1 MYDTH
6 DRGSA
11 ASRGA
16 EVLLKGPEALLPNGR
31 SFLDKDGHPRHEAR
45 LRWWDPTATTF
56 RTAALG
62 MEGHEANLP
71 DAPVPA
77 KFLYSDETPVLF
89 GHYWMGGTPRILNQ
103 RASCLDF
110 SVAKGGFL
118 TAYPWSGEP
127 ELRCENLAWVAASSP
142 SRALVRNRFTPARPG
157 DPVSC
162 P

>member
-1 MYDTH
+1 VYDTH

-16 EVLLKGPEALLPNGR
+16 EVLLKCPEALLPNVR

-110 SVAKGGFL
+110 SAPAARGHRSQGGLSHRLPVAFVEDSQG
-118 TAYPWSGEP
+118 
-127 ELRCENLAWVAASSP
+127 
-142 SRALVRNRFTPARPG
+142 RA
-157 DPVSC
+157 
-162 P
+162 